1 MSVSLDEGAI
11 GSVVKLVRECNVT
24 LHWLLLHTAI
34 PTIVTED
41 LKRSRNLKQLVIQ
54 ESKYSVNDTL
64 RLLLSTAQIE
74 YNIKQMYKQ
83 VHSTDFYHFF
93 RKITQSI
100 SPFS

>member
-1 MSVSLDEGAI
+1 MAVSLDEGAI

-83 VHSTDFYHFF
+83 VNYRDFYNLL
-93 RKITQSI
+93 KILYNL
-100 SPFS
+100 